1 MVSISISSVGLSS
14 FVSVWRTCVRFDG
27 TEYHAMMR
35 AGNGKGHSG
44 PSTLIVD
51 DWRNKE
57 TAEKKLEATSL
68 SSCDEAFWE
77 DRWLLILHRSQTAWY
92 ATQQNDIDTKTKRK
106 LYWTYIVAHPAH
118 AEISM
123 AQWMGEAHR
132 QALLYLKWCSFGA
145 FFALVTSVV
154 NFIQRH

>member
-1 MVSISISSVGLSS
+1 
-14 FVSVWRTCVRFDG
+14 
-27 TEYHAMMR
+27 MMR

-106 LYWTYIVAHPAH
+106 LYWAHIVAHPAH

-145 FFALVTSVV
+145 LFALVTSVV